1 MSEFKINY
9 LPEKYENI
17 ILPFNQ
23 INDKFVLGGSLALH
37 ILDIMEYDFTNRQP
51 DLDISLLESLTAT
64 ELEITKDFFNLNIM
78 KNSNDYGSANT
89 STTENHLKRDLIQL
103 YKTSIVEG
111 LNFPKIEY
119 VVDFFTSTLLP
130 PKEVVMVNYKGFK
143 LRLTHPSVILS
154 YKSKYAYD
162 NRVGKQYKHFEDLQ
176 KIDWKKYF
184 SIIKRF
190 IVEYEVKIGDK
201 GLGYSKIL
209 HYKYDPNEADLLP
222 Y

>member
-1 MSEFKINY
+1 
-9 LPEKYENI
+9 
-17 ILPFNQ
+17 
-23 INDKFVLGGSLALH
+23 
-37 ILDIMEYDFTNRQP
+37 
-51 DLDISLLESLTAT
+51 
-64 ELEITKDFFNLNIM
+64 M

-89 STTENHLKRDLIQL
+89 STTENHLKQDLIQL

-201 GLGYSKIL
+201 GLGYNKIL
-209 HYKYDPNEADLLP
+209 HYKYDPNETDLLP